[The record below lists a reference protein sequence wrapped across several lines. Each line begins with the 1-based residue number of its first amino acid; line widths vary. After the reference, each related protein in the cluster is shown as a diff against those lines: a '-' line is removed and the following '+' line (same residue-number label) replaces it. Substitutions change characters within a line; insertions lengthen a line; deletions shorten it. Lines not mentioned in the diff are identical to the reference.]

1 MNNETAK
8 VILSA
13 YRYGG
18 ADAQDPVFTD
28 ALQQARLDPELGKW
42 FEEQR
47 AFDHRIVQA
56 VQRIEAP
63 ASLKGV
69 LMAAVQGP
77 KVRSRTRPRSRIPW
91 LALAAVLVINGLI
104 LVGPL
109 GVNRSRNASDA
120 LAEFQK
126 DALAMLSG
134 EPGPKLDLMTPS
146 LPATQAYIAK
156 EQGPLAPTLPAA
168 LRGMH
173 TAGCLVTEW
182 HRYRISVTCFLAPG
196 GELVHLVVLPKEALA
211 GARLPG
217 TFQTANG
224 WRIAYRERDGVV
236 MFWATHAPMDEF
248 RNLLQS

>member
-13 YRYGG
+13 YRHDG
-18 ADAQDPVFTD
+18 ADAQDPLFTD
-28 ALQQARLDPELGKW
+28 ALQQARLDPELDKW

-47 AFDHRIVQA
+47 AFDQRIFQA
-56 VQRIEAP
+56 MQRIEAP
-63 ASLKGV
+63 ASLKEV
-69 LMAAVQGP
+69 LTAAAQGP
-77 KVRSRTRPRSRIPW
+77 KARPRPRSRIPW
-91 LALAAVLVINGLI
+91 LALAAVLVVSGLL

-109 GVNRSRNASDA
+109 GVKRSNTDT
-120 LAEFQK
+120 LAVFQK

-134 EPGPKLDLMTPS
+134 QPGPKLDLVTPS

-168 LRGMH
+168 LKEMH
-173 TAGCLVTEW
+173 TAGCLVAEW
-182 HRYRISVTCFLAPG
+182 HHYRISVTCFLAPDG
-196 GELVHLVVLPKEALA
+196 QLVHLVVLPKDALA

-217 TFQTANG
+217 SFQATDG
-224 WRIAYRERDGVV
+224 WRIAYRERDGMV
-236 MFWATHAPMDEF
+236 MFWATHAPMNEF

>member
-13 YRYGG
+13 YRHDG
-18 ADAQDPVFTD
+18 ADAQDPLFTD

-47 AFDHRIVQA
+47 AFD
-56 VQRIEAP
+56 QRIFQAAQRIKTP
-63 ASLKGV
+63 ASLKEV
-69 LMAAVQGP
+69 LIAVAQGA
-77 KVRSRTRPRSRIPW
+77 KARPRSRSRIPWSW
-91 LALAAVLVINGLI
+91 LALAAVLVIAGLV

-109 GVNRSRNASDA
+109 GVNRSNGENT
-120 LAEFQK
+120 LAVFQQ

-134 EPGPKLDLMTPS
+134 QPGPKLDFLTPS
-146 LPATQAYIAK
+146 LPATQDYIAK

-168 LRGMH
+168 LKGMH

-182 HRYRISVTCFLAPG
+182 HHYRISLTCFLMHDG
-196 GELVHLVVLPKEALA
+196 QLVHLVVLPKDALA

-217 TFQTANG
+217 DFQAADG
-224 WRIAYRERDGVV
+224 WRIVYRERDGMV
-236 MFWATHAPMDEF
+236 MFWATHAPMNEF
-248 RNLLQS
+248 ENLLQS